1 MLLIKKYFACR
12 YFLQFEKLVITFAE
26 WGMKTKAANRATSVA
41 ITNPM
46 TLSTIST
53 TTGTLNTATA
63 IRKTISDATTG
74 MYKITYLVCTGLKYY
89 IF

>member
-1 MLLIKKYFACR
+1 MLLIKKSNDSCR

-41 ITNPM
+41 INNPM

-63 IRKTISDATTG
+63 IRRTISDATTG
-74 MYKITYLVCTGLKYY
+74 MYKITNLVCTG
-89 IF
+89 F